1 MIFQEVTSTGTVER
15 TAIARAMRL
24 STLKTLEAALD
35 ADI

>member
-1 MIFQEVTSTGTVER
+1 MIFQEVTSTVTVER
-15 TAIARAMRL
+15 TAIAIAMRL

>member
-1 MIFQEVTSTGTVER
+1 MIFQEVTSTVTVER
-15 TAIARAMRL
+15 TAIAMRL